1 MATVED
7 VATLAL
13 SAVDVSAERPIGTPV
28 VALWVMQRYRELTNR
43 TRFRHLRRV
52 GVLNIPA
59 AINTGTVTAT
69 LGSTAVTADAAAQAA
84 ITAAGG
90 ASAITDRFIRLSSNA
105 VWYEIESYSAPTITL
120 ATPFTQDDITDSGF
134 LILPRFQ
141 VLNSAARWL
150 GTFVFPRRRRVLGMR
165 SYMDYDRTAPE
176 RMLTS
181 DGPWFVAEATNQPAD
196 TLNLGTAG
204 AKRVE
209 LYPYSLTEETVY
221 YVFWAIPDALALT
234 DTLPQEIDP
243 YVLREGVLID
253 IFRYRASQAAN
264 AGRIE
269 EAGYWRNESRA
280 QSTSWEDQIREAAKA
295 DRGMDDVSFILH
307 TSGLGTTWGR
317 DIVNARDFVWAQGN
331 RP

>member
-28 VALWVMQRYRELTNR
+28 VALWVMQRYRELTSR

-52 GVLNIPA
+52 GVLDLPA
-59 AINTGTVTAT
+59 AVNAGTVTAT
-69 LGSTAVTADAAAQAA
+69 LGSASVTADADAQTA

-90 ASAITDRFIRLSSNA
+90 SAAIKQRYIRLSSNA
-105 VWYEIESYSAPTITL
+105 VWYEIINYVAPTITL
-120 ATPFTQDDITDSGF
+120 ATPFTQDDITDSGYV
-134 LILPRFQ
+134 IVPRFH
-141 VLNSAARWL
+141 VLDATARWL

-165 SYMDYDRTAPE
+165 SYMDYDRSAPE

-181 DGPWFVAEATNQPAD
+181 DGPWFVAEAMNSLATA
-196 TLNLGTAG
+196 TLGR
-204 AKRVE
+204 KRVE

-221 YVFWAIPDALALT
+221 YVFWAIPTALGLT
-234 DTLPQEIDP
+234 DSLPQEIDP

-307 TSGLGTTWGR
+307 TSGLGSTWGR